1 MNKKKILFLSPYPFG
16 KAPSQRLKFE
26 QYYPYF
32 EEAGFELETSSFID
46 EELWKVI
53 YQPGNLVGKIV
64 GTLRGYIR
72 RFFMLFNLYR
82 YDIVYIHL
90 WVTPLGPPFFE
101 WLIRKLAKKI
111 VYDIDDMIY
120 LNNSS
125 ARFTDKIK
133 GRNKP
138 IALMKNADAVIVCSP
153 FLEQFV
159 FQYTK
164 NITTILATYNTQT
177 THPKQHHL
185 KEITTIG
192 WTGTHSTLKYLSIVE
207 DALVELSKTRNIEFL
222 VICNAPYLHEG
233 INVRNIT
240 WTAESEMADL
250 KQIDIGLYPLE
261 KEEWVLGKSGNKAL
275 AYMNLGIPCIATDF
289 GTNALVIKEGEDGF
303 LVDNTKAAWYERLVY
318 LVDYPEERA
327 RIGKNA
333 RQAVVDKFSVDAN
346 KDKYLSV
353 LTSLSSRTQ

>member
-46 EELWKVI
+46 EAFWKVI
-53 YQPGNLVGKIV
+53 YQPGNLAGKIS
-64 GTLRGYIR
+64 GTLRGYLR
-72 RFFMLFNLYR
+72 RFLDVLR
-82 YDIVYIHL
+82 LHQYDIVYIHL

-101 WLIRKLAKKI
+101 WLIKKLAKKI

-125 ARFTDKIK
+125 ARFIDKIK

-138 IALMKNADAVIVCSP
+138 IALMKSADAVIVCSP
-153 FLEQFV
+153 FLQKFV
-159 FQYTK
+159 QQY
-164 NITTILATYNTQT
+164 NQNVTTILATYNTET
-177 THPKQHHL
+177 TQPKQHHS
-185 KEITTIG
+185 KEVTTIG
-192 WTGTHSTLKYLSIVE
+192 WTGTHSTMKYLSIVE
-207 DALVELSKTRNIEFL
+207 DALTELSKIRKIEFL
-222 VICNAPYLHEG
+222 VICNAPYQHSG
-233 INVRNIT
+233 FPVRNIT
-240 WTAESEMADL
+240 WTAANEIADL

-275 AYMNLGIPCIATDF
+275 AYMNVGIPCIATDF
-289 GTNALVIKEGEDGF
+289 GTNSLVINEGTDGF
-303 LVDNTKAAWYERLVY
+303 LVDNTKEAWLKSLLY
-318 LVDYPEERA
+318 LTDNPEERA

-333 RQAVVDKFSVDAN
+333 RQDVEDKFSVNAN
-346 KDKYLSV
+346 KNAYLSV
-353 LTSLSSRTQ
+353 LKGLLLN